1 MEFPCVLPSIYYY
14 GSVYC
19 LHALKYTSPRIKS
32 HFYFKFRIM
41 SDKGRLQSLLNFLPG
56 SKKPKHQKRYSFSGN
71 QGEWL
76 SSSMLLQNSSDGKA
90 LQGIYLTKML
100 EDQLQVRAQLLEVP
114 PNAAITP
121 ATLQTYYK
129 IEEISSAHQ
138 EDEYESICK
147 VLGHRAAISFSSSIP
162 VYGDVTFGIGAP
174 KGDETKEILYLSTLK
189 FSTVNQ
195 ASFSFKVSD
204 FKLSN
209 SAKSDLENI
218 SKMLQVQKADISD
231 VQEACKQ
238 FFLKYGSHANR
249 GPISFGAGYLWK
261 CFSKGFENS
270 EMDTVKKMLG
280 YAISNTDEVK
290 FNADHGASEV
300 RIVNIKEKY
309 STNCSKK
316 TRGNTHLIVTIKG
329 GPIESKGLVT
339 NKDTW
344 IVIDRGDKLDAVWD
358 IIKRN
363 HNRELGDVIDVLKT
377 TWESVTGLEAAPN
390 PPLLKMGVQSLEY
403 ALETKAELHESIY
416 PQGEPVFSKNKPA
429 QGLFKKLNLSKH
441 YPMGLS
447 QEEALC
453 VRSRALEFSLNLTN
467 PTSFHDIPYLVLQK
481 LMAYDHRCRSDLMPA
496 KSRDDEDEEDSDDNE
511 TDEEKI
517 HPVDILLAI
526 LICSDN
532 FLRQDLFSRL
542 AKCQLAVPFILP
554 DPFTQQLS
562 IPLWAMR
569 SIIKDFKCIQD
580 IDGEVKVVEKTS
592 SIVNYKMPIISFI
605 RFGKHRKNGAS
616 KSKLLNNVISESH
629 YDHFFHRDCA
639 GGRSEVL
646 LGKGLVDMCWYLRS
660 GEPNDTF
667 PDAITFL
674 NLHGDARDYPQQSRF
689 LSKISSMC
697 FILLTE
703 KDLKFDGETI
713 MILKEFA
720 SSLGCITILN
730 DTEKSP
736 ENLKSE
742 ISKVCIVKLAG
753 KNESDVK
760 HLIQKRIKEKLKAKN
775 NDLKTL
781 KNHCNC
787 YSTAIQNCT
796 LLIDEHSGSLN
807 EGMGLANGILTLVTR
822 YEIKESSMK
831 EEFLPLQGDLWQ
843 TWVSKDKEFHRQ
855 VHRGNKSVNIYT
867 NEIKEEKQMLRQG
880 QLKYVEPL
888 TPVME
893 FFIKVL
899 LDFGGPSERNYFL
912 QCLKLELSDFS
923 RDKISALHQQYL
935 SKQSK
940 LSEIQE
946 KTTSATKE
954 KSSINECRA
963 KMETQESNYFGL
975 EHLLRELGQIY
986 EAASESSPIPG
997 LSRLPVAAAELLIE
1011 GYPLE
1016 LMDGD
1021 AAHIPLRWVTAVITE
1036 VATKLGDPNV
1046 FVLSIVG
1053 LQSTGKSTMLN
1064 TVFGLQ
1070 FNVSSGRCTRGAFM
1084 QLLPLDEQLRVRS
1097 SISYV
1102 LVVDTEGLRAP
1113 ELDRQMTHKRD
1124 NELATFVI
1132 GLADVTLINIRG
1144 EVPGDMDDILQ
1155 TSIHAFVCMSQIIK
1169 YKISCQFIYQNTEPG
1184 TNTEVVQENFIRKL
1198 NKFTVDA
1205 AKEANVETQYKT
1217 FNDVIKF
1224 KGAKDIH
1231 HFPGLWTGT
1240 PPMAHVSQ
1248 EYSIAAQKLKYHLI
1262 EILKESRIGSMRLSS
1277 FKQKVSD
1284 LWEALLK
1291 ENFVFSFKNTLEIIA
1306 YNSLETQY
1314 SQWEWEFREAMLKWE
1329 QTQENEITTA
1339 EPNIVSALVN
1349 EKCEDLNRHIHKLYE
1364 DLRSEMDKFFNSSK
1378 QGEIQWKTRF
1388 ESKLVGLSDELRIHA
1403 VSQCK
1408 NLGTSRKER
1417 NTFNECMTVKVQ
1429 ELIESIKH
1437 EQEELH
1443 ENLIKG
1449 EKLEPFQ
1456 LRKILTFNLFTP
1468 ECLQQY
1474 REKGMITRAQEES
1487 LCNILQVSGVSLTE
1501 QSLNHILV
1509 GEVLSTQQVISILN
1523 LGRPSEQELEAKFNS
1538 DWKVMLS
1545 ELSYVPNV
1553 EAFVKSVLFEY
1564 TKISDSHFLNETSLR
1579 ERGADLKLAVN
1590 DKHYKVQFKKQATF
1604 VPYSSDPYQMEAQKI
1619 TDEVLEMAKNLIDSI
1634 ASSESDFKSAYT
1646 LELLKTLDCEIDKRS
1661 SRLNYS
1667 FKFTKKYRF
1676 DVYSSA
1682 CVYAVVEFEEMAVS
1696 FQKKKNPCFFFE
1708 ADIKHSLFIK
1718 FKNQYYQKKAEE
1730 CIANILCAHF
1740 EGPIKRQVRKSLS
1753 STIVRQMKNS
1763 EHQFFKSKM
1772 AFRVKV
1778 LTDLYHE
1785 DNFDNYIV
1793 YVANVK
1799 GCLEEKLQNYII
1811 KYCDEGFDLTNTRLQ
1826 NLAKEVSS
1834 QLTEIIEVAMTK
1846 SGGDETD
1853 FLVWLKTFCENV
1865 EIKRELGVKLNASDI
1880 ISGYDSE
1887 SIRKLNLNN
1896 VKLQMKKRLPDLH
1909 GIFDRIIYESEME
1922 NWEVK
1927 PHEFLKELIG
1937 CTEQCPFCGEQCD
1950 LQDAGHAVNHRTA
1963 IHRSGCLGEF
1973 DDVHTQKTICT
1984 EFCPAIISCKEKFR
1998 NKETN
2003 NKWVDYSKYQ
2013 RIYPRWTITPDIASE
2028 DSLYWKLF
2036 IGKYKDKIA
2045 MRFGAKAPV
2054 VPESWSNISWE
2065 EIEENLKKLSN

>member
-1 MEFPCVLPSIYYY
+1 
-14 GSVYC
+14 
-19 LHALKYTSPRIKS
+19 
-32 HFYFKFRIM
+32 M
-41 SDKGRLQSLLNFLPG
+41 SEKGRFLNFNKK
-56 SKKPKHQKRYSFSGN
+56 SKKPKRYSFSGK

-76 SSSMLLQNSSDGKA
+76 SSSMFLKNSSAGKA
-90 LQGIYLTKML
+90 LQGIYLTKKL
-100 EDQLQVRAQLLEVP
+100 EDQLQVRAQILEVP
-114 PNAAITP
+114 PNAAITE
-121 ATLQTYYK
+121 ATRKINYVSKEFSSTY
-129 IEEISSAHQ
+129 Q
-138 EDEYESICK
+138 EYEYVKMCE
-147 VLGHRAAISFSSSIP
+147 VLGHSAAASISTSTP
-162 VYGDVTFGIGAP
+162 VYGDVAFGISAS
-174 KGDETKEILYLSTLK
+174 KGDERTLYLSTHK
-189 FSTVNQ
+189 FTAVHH
-195 ASFSFKVSD
+195 ASYSFKGSD
-204 FKLSN
+204 FTLSS
-209 SAKSDLENI
+209 SAKDDLGNI
-218 SKMLQVQKADISD
+218 SKMLQVQKADSSN

-249 GPISFGAGYLWK
+249 GPISFGVGYLWK

-270 EMDTVKKMLG
+270 EIDTVKKMQSNV
-280 YAISNTDEVK
+280 ISNTSGLILTVDDNGGISEVK
-290 FNADHGASEV
+290 
-300 RIVNIKEKY
+300 IQEKFF
-309 STNCSKK
+309 TNNYCSKK
-316 TRGNTHLIVTIKG
+316 TTVNTHFNVTIKG
-329 GPIESKGLVT
+329 GSLSARKGLVA

-344 IVIDRGDKLDAVWD
+344 IVIDRGDKLEAVWD

-377 TWESVTGLEAAPN
+377 TWESDTGLEAAPN
-390 PPLLKMGVQSLEY
+390 SPLLEVGVRSLEHI
-403 ALETKAELHESIY
+403 LEIKAELHESSH
-416 PQGEPVFSKNKPA
+416 PQGEPVFSRNKSA
-429 QGLFKKLNLSKH
+429 HDLFKKLNLSKH

-447 QEEALC
+447 QKEAIC
-453 VRSRALEFSLNLTN
+453 VRSRPLEFSLNLTN
-467 PTSFHDIPYLVLQK
+467 PTSFHDIPSLVLHK
-481 LMAYDHRCRSDLMPA
+481 LMSYDHRCRSDLMPA

-511 TDEEKI
+511 TEEEKI

-580 IDGEVKVVEKTS
+580 IDGEVKVVEKTCP
-592 SIVNYKMPIISFI
+592 IINYEMPIISFI
-605 RFGKHRKNGAS
+605 RFGKHQKNGAS
-616 KSKLLNNVISESH
+616 KSKLLNNVISKSH

-646 LGKGLVDMCWYLRS
+646 LGKGLVDMCWYISS

-703 KDLKFDGETI
+703 EDLKFDGETI
-713 MILKEFA
+713 KILKEFA
-720 SSLGCITILN
+720 SSLGGITILN

-736 ENLKSE
+736 ENLRSE
-742 ISKVCIVKLAG
+742 ISKVRIVKLAG

-760 HLIQKRIKEKLKAKN
+760 HLIQKKIKEKLKAKN

-787 YSTAIQNCT
+787 YSTAVQNCT
-796 LLIDEHSGSLN
+796 LLIDEHSTFLN
-807 EGMGLANGILTLVTR
+807 EGMGLAASIQNMVASFEPEDNECG
-822 YEIKESSMK
+822 IKET
-831 EEFLPLQGDLWQ
+831 FLPLQGDLWQ
-843 TWVSKDKEFHRQ
+843 TWVSKNKEFYRQ
-855 VHRGNKSVNIYT
+855 VYRGNKLVHNYT
-867 NEIKEEKQMLRQG
+867 DEIKEEKQMFRQG
-880 QLKYVEPL
+880 QLKYVESL

-893 FFIKVL
+893 YFIKIL
-899 LDFGGPSERNYFL
+899 LNFERNYFL
-912 QCLKLELSDFS
+912 QCLKLGLSDSS
-923 RDKISALHQQYL
+923 RDLISALHQQYL
-935 SKQSK
+935 FKKNK
-940 LSEIQE
+940 LKILQE
-946 KTTSATKE
+946 KTNNGTYATKE
-954 KSSINECRA
+954 QISECRA
-963 KMETQESNYFGL
+963 EMENIEKKMSDYFGL

-986 EAASESSPIPG
+986 EAVSESSPIPG

-1021 AAHIPLRWVTAVITE
+1021 ASHVPLRWVTAVITE

-1064 TVFGLQ
+1064 TVFGLS

-1084 QLLPLDEQLRVRS
+1084 QLLPLDEQLRVQT

-1102 LVVDTEGLRAP
+1102 LVVDTEGLCAP

-1155 TSIHAFVCMSQIIK
+1155 TSIHAFLRMSQVIK
-1169 YKISCQFIYQNTEPG
+1169 YRRSCQFIHQNTEPG
-1184 TNTEVVQENFIRKL
+1184 TNTEVIRENFTRKL
-1198 NKFTVDA
+1198 DKFTVDA

-1231 HFPGLWTGT
+1231 HFPGLWTGA

-1262 EILKESRIGSMRLSS
+1262 EILKEPRIGSMPLSS
-1277 FKQKVSD
+1277 FKQKMSD

-1339 EPNIVSALVN
+1339 EANIVSELVD

-1364 DLRSEMDKFFNSSK
+1364 DLRSEMDKFLNSSK

-1388 ESKLVGLSDELRIHA
+1388 ESKLVSLSDELKIHA
-1403 VSQCK
+1403 VRQCK
-1408 NLGTSRKER
+1408 NLGIYREANSKFENER
-1417 NTFNECMTVKVQ
+1417 NIFIEGMTKEVQ
-1429 ELIESIKH
+1429 ELIGSLRQ

-1443 ENLIKG
+1443 DNLKRK
-1449 EKLEPFQ
+1449 KLEPLQ
-1456 LRKILTFNLFTP
+1456 LKKILDLNLFTP
-1468 ECLQQY
+1468 ECLKLY
-1474 REKGMITRAQEES
+1474 REEIITGDQEES
-1487 LCNILQVSGVSLTE
+1487 LREFIQDSEVPMSE
-1501 QSLNHILV
+1501 QCLNCILV

-1523 LGRPSEQELEAKFNS
+1523 LGRQSEQELEAKFNS
-1538 DWKVMLS
+1538 DWDVMLNK
-1545 ELSYVPNV
+1545 LSYVSEDPVNV
-1553 EAFVKSVLFEY
+1553 EFFIESVLINY
-1564 TKISDSHFLNETSLR
+1564 VKGYDIHYSTPLR
-1579 ERGADLKLAVN
+1579 KTGADLKLVVN
-1590 DKHYKVQFKKQATF
+1590 DKHYGVKFKQLEQAKCDFPST
-1604 VPYSSDPYQMEAQKI
+1604 DPFKNEAQKK
-1619 TDEVLEMAKNLIDSI
+1619 TDEVLEIARTLIDSLS
-1634 ASSESDFKSAYT
+1634 SSESDFKSGFI
-1646 LELLKTLDCEIDKRS
+1646 LELLKALDCEIDNNCS
-1661 SRLNYS
+1661 SSCGTYS
-1667 FKFTKKYRF
+1667 FNFTQKYKF
-1676 DVYSSA
+1676 DVYLSA
-1682 CVYAVVEFEEMAVS
+1682 CGYALVEFEKMAES
-1696 FQKKKNPCFFFE
+1696 FRKKKYPWLFYE
-1708 ADIKHSLFIK
+1708 ADIKGPLFTR
-1718 FKNQYYQKKAEE
+1718 FKNHYYQRKAEE
-1730 CIANILCAHF
+1730 GIANSLCAHF
-1740 EGPIKRQVRKSLS
+1740 EGPIKIQVRKSLS
-1753 STIVRQMKNS
+1753 TTIIGQMKNS
-1763 EHQFFKSKM
+1763 EHYFKSKM
-1772 AFRVKV
+1772 ALRVKV

-1785 DNFDNYIV
+1785 NDFDSYMV
-1793 YVANVK
+1793 YVRNVK
-1799 GCLEEKLQNYII
+1799 TCLEEKLHNYII
-1811 KYCDEGFDLTNTRLQ
+1811 KYCDEGHDLVNTRFQ
-1826 NLAKEVSS
+1826 NLAKEEVSR
-1834 QLTEIIEVAMTK
+1834 LTEIIEVVVTE

-1865 EIKRELGVKLNASDI
+1865 DIKRELGVKLNASDI
-1880 ISGYDSE
+1880 ISGYNSE
-1887 SIRKLNLNN
+1887 SIQTLNFNN
-1896 VKLQMKKRLPDLH
+1896 VKLQIRKRLPNLH
-1909 GIFDRIIYESEME
+1909 GIFDGINCESEME

-1963 IHRSGCLGEF
+1963 IHRSGCLGGF
-1973 DDVHTQKTICT
+1973 KDVHTQKMYI
-1984 EFCPAIISCKEKFR
+1984 EFCQTKISCNEKFR
-1998 NKETN
+1998 NTKTEH
-2003 NKWVDYSKYQ
+2003 KWVDYSKYQ
-2013 RIYPRWTITPDIASE
+2013 KIYPNWTITPDIASE

-2036 IGKYKDKIA
+2036 IGKYKDQIA
-2045 MRFGAKAPV
+2045 DRFGAKAPD
-2054 VPESWSNISWE
+2054 VPESWSKISWE
-2065 EIEENLKKLSN
+2065 QVEENLRKIYNL